1 MTTVYIRGGWE
12 IVDEEYKREGR
23 PCHFLF
29 QSPRISARNL
39 FRTCLHLQVGED
51 LTIRDENNGFYF
63 YHIIRNR
70 ELGSLGIDSEA

>member
-12 IVDEEYKREGR
+12 IVDEEYK
-23 PCHFLF
+23 
-29 QSPRISARNL
+29 SISARNL

-70 ELGSLGIDSEA
+70 ELGSLGIDSAA